1 MKILFTNFHHGIGG
15 GHVTYIA
22 SLLLGLKATHRL
34 FVACP
39 ATSRLFNRA
48 SAIVGIQ
55 VIDMSFMTRPSS
67 WFSARAVLREL
78 ILKEKFDVIHVNGSS
93 DHKQVML
100 ALVGLRYS
108 PRVIF
113 TKHNDRSVSSVGH
126 HLRAR
131 FSTDHVI
138 AVSDHVKGLLLNSPY
153 QRRPISTIKHG
164 IDTQYFS
171 PVSQVD
177 KVQLRAQ
184 FFEQDVQDK
193 IILGSASGT
202 NEEKGW
208 LDLVRALSLLE
219 PEQRKHFHVAVIGE
233 QPDELLRAQATAY
246 GVCAHL
252 SFLGV
257 LDDVRAV
264 LAACDL
270 GFVLSYHE
278 ALSYACREKMALGLP
293 VLVTGVGGLTENVC
307 QDREGWVVPP
317 RSPESIKDILLNI
330 LSNPDQLS
338 MMGAQARARAERD
351 FNLNHFIE
359 STMAVY
365 QSAVSMSKCK

>member
-1 MKILFTNFHHGIGG
+1 
-15 GHVTYIA
+15 
-22 SLLLGLKATHRL
+22 
-34 FVACP
+34 
-39 ATSRLFNRA
+39 
-48 SAIVGIQ
+48 
-55 VIDMSFMTRPSS
+55 
-67 WFSARAVLREL
+67 
-78 ILKEKFDVIHVNGSS
+78 
-93 DHKQVML
+93 ML
-100 ALVGLRYS
+100 ALIGLS
-108 PRVIF
+108 DPPRVVF
-113 TKHNDRSVSSVGH
+113 TKHNEYGVSSFGH

-138 AVSDHVKGLLLNSPY
+138 AVSDYVKGLLLKSPY
-153 QRRPISTIKHG
+153 QRLPISTIKHG

-171 PVSQVD
+171 PVTQVE

-184 FFEQDVQDK
+184 FFEHGTKDK

-202 NEEKGW
+202 NETKGW

-233 QPDELLRAQATAY
+233 QPDEALRTQATAY

-257 LDDVRAV
+257 VDDVRAV
-264 LAACDL
+264 MSACDV

-278 ALSYACREKMALGLP
+278 ALSYACREKMAMGLP

-317 RSPESIKDILLNI
+317 RSPEAIKAILLKI

-338 MMGAQARARAERD
+338 AMGVQARARAERD
-351 FNLNHFIE
+351 FNLNDFIR

-365 QSAVSMSKCK
+365 QS

>member
-1 MKILFTNFHHGIGG
+1 MKILFTNFHPGIGG

-22 SLLLGLKATHRL
+22 GLLSGLKATHRL

-39 ATSRLFNRA
+39 ATSRLFKRA
-48 SAIVGIQ
+48 SVIVGVQ
-55 VIDMSFMTRPSS
+55 TIDMSFTTRPAS
-67 WFSARAVLREL
+67 WFSARAALRKL
-78 ILKEKFDVIHVNGSS
+78 ISNEKFDVIHVNGSS

-100 ALVGLRYS
+100 ALIGLS
-108 PRVIF
+108 DPPRVVF
-113 TKHNDRSVSSVGH
+113 TKHNEYGVSSFGH

-138 AVSDHVKGLLLNSPY
+138 AVSDYVKGLLLKSPY
-153 QRRPISTIKHG
+153 QRLPITTIKHG

-171 PVSQVD
+171 PVTSVE

-184 FFEQDVQDK
+184 FFEHDTQDK
-193 IILGSASGT
+193 IVLGSASGT
-202 NEEKGW
+202 NETKGW

-233 QPDELLRAQATAY
+233 QPDEALRAQATAY
-246 GVCAHL
+246 GVCTHL

-257 LDDVRAV
+257 VDDVRAV
-264 LAACDL
+264 MSACDL

-278 ALSYACREKMALGLP
+278 ALSYACREKMAMGLP

-317 RSPESIKDILLNI
+317 RSPEAIKDVLLKILA
-330 LSNPDQLS
+330 NPDQLS
-338 MMGAQARARAERD
+338 TMGVQARARAERD

-365 QSAVSMSKCK
+365 QSSRAA

>member
-100 ALVGLRYS
+100 ALVGLRCS

-257 LDDVRAV
+257 VDDVRAV